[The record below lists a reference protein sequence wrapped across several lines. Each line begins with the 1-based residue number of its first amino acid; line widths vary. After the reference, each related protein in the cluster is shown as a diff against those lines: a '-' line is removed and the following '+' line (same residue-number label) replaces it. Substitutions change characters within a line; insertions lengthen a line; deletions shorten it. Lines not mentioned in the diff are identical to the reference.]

1 MIVFPPEFVP
11 TRYPGYFWNTAEK
24 KLYSIKVTGELRPLK
39 FDKGGCFFGKNIQP
53 GYRVSVKGER
63 RKMTMA
69 YLGALAA
76 NVNHTI
82 EVEK

>member
-1 MIVFPPEFVP
+1 MIVFPSEFVP

-24 KLYSIKVTGELRPLK
+24 KLYSIKVTGELRPLR
-39 FDKGGCFFGKNIQP
+39 FQKGGRFFGKIVQP

-63 RKMTMA
+63 RTMTLK
-69 YLGALAA
+69 YLNSLAA

-82 EVEK
+82 AVEK